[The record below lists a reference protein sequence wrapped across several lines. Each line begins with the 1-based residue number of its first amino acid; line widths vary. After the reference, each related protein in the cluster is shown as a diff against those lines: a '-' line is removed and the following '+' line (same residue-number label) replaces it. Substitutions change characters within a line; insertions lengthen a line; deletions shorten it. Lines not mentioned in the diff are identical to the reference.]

1 MAVKIRLQRKGRKKA
16 PFYHIVIADARSPRD
31 GKYITRIGSYNP
43 MTQPA
48 TIDLDRDEA
57 YNWLG
62 NGAQPTDT
70 VRAILRFKGVYVK
83 RHLMRGV
90 AKGAFTEEVANE
102 KWAQWIEEKDAKIA
116 VRSDKTKADK
126 AAFLKAVHGEAK
138 PKAKPVEEEVP
149 VADDSSAD
157 AVENTAPASE
167 EAQDAPVAES
177 TPETA
182 ESAATEAVPADET
195 PDAEATAPVE
205 ETPVAEEA
213 PAAEATASVEET
225 PVVEEAP
232 AADADANPKDDAK
245 AESTETPAE

>member
-48 TIDLDRDEA
+48 TIDLDRDAA

-62 NGAQPTDT
+62 DGAQPTDT

-102 KWAQWIEEKDAKIA
+102 KWAQWIEEKDAKTA
-116 VRSDKTKADK
+116 VRSDKTKSDK

-138 PKAKPVEEEVP
+138 PKAKPLEEEVL
-149 VADDSSAD
+149 VAEDQSAD
-157 AVENTAPASE
+157 AVENTAQSTE
-167 EAQDAPVAES
+167 ETQEAPIAES
-177 TPETA
+177 TPETT
-182 ESAATEAVPADET
+182 ESAATEAAPSEEA
-195 PDAEATAPVE
+195 PIAEATAPVE

-213 PAAEATASVEET
+213 PVQEAPVEEATA
-225 PVVEEAP
+225 PVEEAP
-232 AADADANPKDDAK
+232 AAEAEATTTDDAK